1 MEFLRHPLYSILAVI
16 VIGAVAGLLAHR
28 SSNCARTA
36 RACLVTVLAGI
47 GAAFL
52 GFHAAML
59 SNRLTGVILM
69 PFAVALVIAL
79 LASFALRDRAR

>member
-1 MEFLRHPLYSILAVI
+1 MEVLRHPLYSILAVI

-28 SSNCARTA
+28 RSNGSRTA

-59 SNRLTGVILM
+59 SNRATAVILM
-69 PFAVALVIAL
+69 PFAVALVISL